1 MSDSFIGFL
10 KGFGY
15 AAKGIA
21 HCVKTQRNMRFH
33 ICAAVTVIFISR
45 FYRLDMG
52 EYALLAVIIAAVM
65 AAEAVNTAVESAVD
79 LVTAEKKPLAAAA
92 KDCAAGAVLITAV
105 GAAAAGIFLFG
116 DIGVLGEIAEWFA
129 AVPTRI
135 AAGIVYIF
143 ICIYFIFGIKRS

>member
-45 FYRLDMG
+45 FYRLDRG
-52 EYALLAVIIAAVM
+52 EYALLAVVIAAVM

-92 KDCAAGAVLITAV
+92 KDCAAGAV

-135 AAGIVYIF
+135 AAGIVYMF